1 MFSRFSYCINKKV
14 LFCIINKLP
23 DHMFDFKLCYMSFRE
38 RTPNISNNNYLFDS
52 IEFPKAILQTKV
64 IKK

>member
-1 MFSRFSYCINKKV
+1 M
-14 LFCIINKLP
+14 P
-23 DHMFDFKLCYMSFRE
+23 DHRFKLKLCYMSFRE
-38 RTPNISNNNYLFDS
+38 WTANISNNNYLFDS